1 MQPRRISV
9 LSLSPCED
17 DHEAIA
23 DILPWPIER
32 AATLA
37 SAMQLLHRRQISV
50 VVCERDLPPH
60 SWKDLL
66 AGVSTLPKP
75 PLVIVTS
82 RNADEYLWAEALN
95 LGASDV
101 LAKPFDTGEVKRTL
115 FVAAL
120 NWQSKYELPV
130 MARAAGA

>member
-1 MQPRRISV
+1 MQQRRISV
-9 LSLSPCED
+9 LSLSPCAD

-23 DILPWPIER
+23 DIMPWPIHR
-32 AATLA
+32 AASLA
-37 SAMQLLHRRQISV
+37 DAMKLLRRRQISV

-66 AGVSTLPKP
+66 TAVSALPKP

-82 RNADEYLWAEALN
+82 RHADEYLWAEALN

-101 LAKPFDTGEVKRTL
+101 LAKPFDAGEVKRTL

-120 NWQSKYELPV
+120 NWQSKYELRV
-130 MARAAGA
+130 VARAASA